1 MAFILADRVKETTI
15 TTGTSNLSLGGAFGG
30 FRTFSNAIGDG
41 NSTYYGIETSDG
53 DYEVGIGTYTS
64 ASNTLSRDTVI
75 SSSNSGSKL
84 SLTGVST
91 VFVTQPGTKALFV
104 NPDSYASGVGFTGY
118 AFPDGTVQATS
129 ATDGAAPAKLRRS
142 NAGVFFQYFVDNG
155 NDRTV
160 ALHLENE
167 ELTPQWKMGLKNSP
181 SSQTEAPSYGY
192 VFGEN
197 GSAGAY
203 ADANNAI
210 YINTN
215 NGFWVV
221 HESASVFNVDKS
233 DGSIFKNGTAS
244 TPTLTVRGAAAQ
256 SAKLQQWETS
266 AESVVASV
274 DNAGKFICQT
284 LQFGDGTSQTKA
296 ADLFQGNNVSLLT
309 NDAGYITTHPNISA
323 ATSVDNSS
331 PNFIQDITLDSNGH
345 VVGITSA
352 ASYNHW
358 RLSDDSTGPF
368 NISDNEELKIAGGD
382 NVTTSYDG
390 TYKTLTITATDTNTT
405 YTAGNGL
412 VLAGTEF
419 SSPDVATASGALR
432 QDITSNTAA
441 VSASGYKISGVLQAQ
456 LSNRSNWD
464 TAYGWGNHASAGY
477 LTSYTETNNLSSAV
491 TWANV
496 PNANITES
504 SVTQHQAAL
513 SITESQI
520 SDFGSY
526 LTSQTSHADVVVDG
540 DFGSE
545 GLMKRGGSAGSYSIV
560 TDNSSNWN
568 TAHGWGNHASA
579 GYAPLANPTFTGT
592 PAAPTASAAT
602 NTTQIATTA
611 FVRTEISN
619 LVDSA
624 PGALDTLNELAA
636 AINDDASFSTTVT
649 NSIATKIGNV
659 VEDTS
664 PQLGGDLDANGN
676 DIDMGTN
683 TITDTKVGQ
692 WDTAYGWGDHSSA
705 GYLTAHPNI
714 SAASSSDNAD
724 RTYIQNITL
733 DSNGHVTAIATATE
747 TVTDTTY
754 SEATSSSAGLMSTA
768 HHDKLDGIEASADL
782 TDATNVTAAGALM
795 DSEVTNL
802 AQVKAFDSSDYATA
816 AQGTKADSAQQPP
829 SEGAFVDGDKTKLDG
844 IEASADVTDGTNVA
858 AAGALM
864 DSEVTN
870 LSQVKA
876 FDSSDYATA
885 AQGIKADSAQQPP
898 SEGAFVDGD
907 KTKLDNS
914 TNVTLAGSLDYI
926 TISDQEITRN
936 AIDLAADVTGTLPAS
951 AVQDKFLLNDADD
964 TTSGKITA
972 AGYAIS
978 AVITEGTTSRTLSDS
993 DNGKVIVC
1001 TNVSATTITV
1011 PASLATGFAVTVIQ
1025 SGAGQIT
1032 FSTSGGTTINN
1043 RQSHTK
1049 TAGQHARVGLVW
1061 TDDDIYNFGGDTAS

>member
-15 TTGTSNLSLGGAFGG
+15 TTGTSDLVLGGAFGG
-30 FRTFSNAIGDG
+30 FRTFSNAIGNG
-41 NSTYYGIETSDG
+41 NSTYYGIESSDG

-75 SSSNSGSKL
+75 SSSNSGSKI

-91 VFVTQPGTKALFV
+91 VFITQPATKALFV

-203 ADANNAI
+203 ADADNAI

-221 HESASVFNVDKS
+221 HESTSVFNVDKS

-382 NVTTSYDG
+382 NVTTSYNG
-390 TYKTLTITATDTNTT
+390 THKTLTITATDTNTT

-419 SSPDVATASGALR
+419 SSPDVATASGAL
-432 QDITSNTAA
+432 
-441 VSASGYKISGVLQAQ
+441 
-456 LSNRSNWD
+456 LSLI
-464 TAYGWGNHASAGY
+464 H
-477 LTSYTETNNLSSAV
+477 
-491 TWANV
+491 
-496 PNANITES
+496 I
-504 SVTQHQAAL
+504 
-513 SITESQI
+513 
-520 SDFGSY
+520 
-526 LTSQTSHADVVVDG
+526 
-540 DFGSE
+540 
-545 GLMKRGGSAGSYSIV
+545 
-560 TDNSSNWN
+560 
-568 TAHGWGNHASA
+568 
-579 GYAPLANPTFTGT
+579 
-592 PAAPTASAAT
+592 
-602 NTTQIATTA
+602 
-611 FVRTEISN
+611 
-619 LVDSA
+619 
-624 PGALDTLNELAA
+624 
-636 AINDDASFSTTVT
+636 
-649 NSIATKIGNV
+649 
-659 VEDTS
+659 
-664 PQLGGDLDANGN
+664 
-676 DIDMGTN
+676 
-683 TITDTKVGQ
+683 
-692 WDTAYGWGDHSSA
+692 
-705 GYLTAHPNI
+705 
-714 SAASSSDNAD
+714 
-724 RTYIQNITL
+724 
-733 DSNGHVTAIATATE
+733 
-747 TVTDTTY
+747 
-754 SEATSSSAGLMSTA
+754 
-768 HHDKLDGIEASADL
+768 
-782 TDATNVTAAGALM
+782 
-795 DSEVTNL
+795 
-802 AQVKAFDSSDYATA
+802 
-816 AQGTKADSAQQPP
+816 
-829 SEGAFVDGDKTKLDG
+829 
-844 IEASADVTDGTNVA
+844 
-858 AAGALM
+858 
-864 DSEVTN
+864 
-870 LSQVKA
+870 
-876 FDSSDYATA
+876 
-885 AQGIKADSAQQPP
+885 
-898 SEGAFVDGD
+898 
-907 KTKLDNS
+907 
-914 TNVTLAGSLDYI
+914 
-926 TISDQEITRN
+926 
-936 AIDLAADVTGTLPAS
+936 
-951 AVQDKFLLNDADD
+951 
-964 TTSGKITA
+964 
-972 AGYAIS
+972 
-978 AVITEGTTSRTLSDS
+978 
-993 DNGKVIVC
+993 
-1001 TNVSATTITV
+1001 
-1011 PASLATGFAVTVIQ
+1011 
-1025 SGAGQIT
+1025 
-1032 FSTSGGTTINN
+1032 
-1043 RQSHTK
+1043 
-1049 TAGQHARVGLVW
+1049 
-1061 TDDDIYNFGGDTAS
+1061 